1 MEEEPEEE
9 PEETTEDTTE
19 DTEQDEEDEMDAGTD
34 EEEQET
40 VKVSQVENRACIL
53 ILGKLGKLLFL
64 VLAFVD
70 CIASRSQT
78 SGNPPKK

>member
-19 DTEQDEEDEMDAGTD
+19 DTEQDDDEEMDAGAD

-40 VKVSQVENRACIL
+40 SEVEQTKNGVGGTWSVSFYQVSTVEEVIL
-53 ILGKLGKLLFL
+53 VGI
-64 VLAFVD
+64 
-70 CIASRSQT
+70 C
-78 SGNPPKK
+78 